1 MKGMKNAFL
10 NNNDMSQYDKDIID
24 QALGFLKEDNKR
36 FVKIVTAK
44 KNVIAAESDIKII
57 SDNKFYPVQYWLD
70 TVTDPKHIEVL
81 KELSYNSDQYLM
93 WWDLKFG
100 LYISKNPELSEIF
113 NRNDYRLGGKSIKD
127 FGKELVEK
135 TDSEPFYDPEQH
147 NAVDQWMDVL
157 LRKIYQIIKPSAP
170 SPSGETPEGTTTS
183 TETADPTSTTTPS
196 VDPLAQLMANITTM
210 EPVKSDSAVF
220 VKGNAKLV
228 EICTA
233 KMQALNPQDKLIFF
247 GSQTFDF
254 NKWWVSLPS
263 RYSGTNVF
271 KALERSLDLY
281 VKNPEYDVTKSAIEN
296 NGVNFY
302 ISAKD
307 LPAPKPSVDST
318 PESTKTSDTPEAE
331 PLPAPSPPTTT
342 ASFRK
347 NKFIKIAADPEPSFE
362 DILDDYLLNL
372 FGEPTVTT
380 PTPETPKAPTS
391 EGETE
396 GDESEKSPKP
406 KFKDRVKS
414 FFEKF
419 RPKPFGKYDLPIF
432 TSSLD
437 DSRITLF
444 ELGFEA
450 VIRENDFFDEEE
462 NDVIVLQESLVK
474 LLNNL
479 FSAILAI
486 ENAKKKKQVENANNI
501 AEQLKN
507 TMDLT
512 SAFYKGLGGSNLPTY
527 TPRSRGKF

>member
-10 NNNDMSQYDKDIID
+10 NNNDMSQYDQDIID

-44 KNVIAAESDIKII
+44 KNVVAALSDIKII

-81 KELSYNSDQYLM
+81 KDLNYQSDQYLD
-93 WWDLKFG
+93 WWGLKFG
-100 LYISKNPELSEIF
+100 NYIARNSELSEIF
-113 NRNDYRLGGKSIKD
+113 NKTDHRLGGKSINN
-127 FGKELVEK
+127 FSKELVEK
-135 TDSEPFYDPEQH
+135 IDSEPFYDIEQRD
-147 NAVDQWMDVL
+147 AVDQWMSVL
-157 LRKIYQIIKPSAP
+157 LDKIYRIIKPSAP
-170 SPSGETPEGTTTS
+170 SPSAETPEGTTT
-183 TETADPTSTTTPS
+183 TETSDPVVPPVSPELALPVAD
-196 VDPLAQLMANITTM
+196 VTTM
-210 EPVKSDSAVF
+210 EPIKSDAAVF

-233 KMQALNPQDKLIFF
+233 KMQALKPQDKLIFF

-271 KALERSLDLY
+271 KVLERSLDLY
-281 VKNPEYDVTKSAIEN
+281 FKNPEYDVTQSAEEN
-296 NGVNFY
+296 KGVDFY

-307 LPAPKPSVDST
+307 LPAP
-318 PESTKTSDTPEAE
+318 ESTTTSDTPEVE

-347 NKFIKIAADPEPSFE
+347 NKFIKIAAAPEPSFE
-362 DILDDYLLNL
+362 DILDDYLLTL
-372 FGEPTVTT
+372 FGEPVVTT
-380 PTPETPKAPTS
+380 PTSETPKAPTP

-419 RPKPFGKYDLPIF
+419 RPKSFGKYDLAISTPD
-432 TSSLD
+432 LD
-437 DSRITLF
+437 NNIIVLF